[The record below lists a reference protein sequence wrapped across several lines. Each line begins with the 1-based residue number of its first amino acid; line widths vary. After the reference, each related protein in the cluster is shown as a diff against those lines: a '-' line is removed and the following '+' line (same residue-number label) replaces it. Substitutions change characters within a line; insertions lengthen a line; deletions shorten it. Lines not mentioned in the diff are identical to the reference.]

1 MNSSAATKEGVVDL
15 KVSYDMGW
23 ERKGNGRAYN
33 SRSDIKKMKRSRI
46 MRHELVIASSMR

>member
-33 SRSDIKKMKRSRI
+33 SRSGHSVLIGAKNEKI
-46 MRHELVIASSMR
+46 